1 MNKQIRIRSRLMDSA
16 GFTLVELMVVLV
28 IASVLVAIALPSY
41 ISSAR
46 KSRRT
51 EAKTALVD
59 LAGREE
65 RYFDTSSPPVYTI
78 VPSQLGYGAA
88 AFPVTVGSGY
98 YSVTLVLT
106 NVAGVPG
113 ARSRKRNSR
122 SVCAE
127 SSGSASFPRS
137 GHFKFTSTGIF
148 FAASASATSYPCCPP

>member
-1 MNKQIRIRSRLMDSA
+1 MNMQIPIRSRLRDSA
-16 GFTLVELMVVLV
+16 GFTLIELMVVLV

-51 EAKTALVD
+51 EAKTALLD

-106 NVAGVPG
+106 NIANVPG
-113 ARSRKRNSR
+113 YTITATPVATSDQANDKQ
-122 SVCAE
+122 CT
-127 SSGSASFPRS
+127 SFQLTNT
-137 GHFKFTSTGIF
+137 GVQTSTPN
-148 FAASASATSYPCCPP
+148 TTVCWQ

>member
-1 MNKQIRIRSRLMDSA
+1 MNMQIPIRSRLKDSA
-16 GFTLVELMVVLV
+16 GFTLIELMVVLV
-28 IASVLVAIALPSY
+28 IASVLIAIAVPSY

-51 EAKTALVD
+51 EAKTALLD
-59 LAGREE
+59 MAGREE

-106 NVAGVPG
+106 AVAGVPG
-113 ARSRKRNSR
+113 YTITATP
-122 SVCAE
+122 VA
-127 SSGSASFPRS
+127 GSDQA
-137 GHFKFTSTGIF
+137 KDAQCQTFTLTNTGVQT
-148 FAASASATSYPCCPP
+148 SAPNTTACWQ

>member
-1 MNKQIRIRSRLMDSA
+1 MNMQIPIRSRLRDSG
-16 GFTLVELMVVLV
+16 GFTLIELMVVLV

-51 EAKTALVD
+51 EAKTALLD

-98 YSVTLVLT
+98 YLVTLALT
-106 NVAGVPG
+106 NIAGVPG
-113 ARSRKRNSR
+113 YTITATPVAGNDQANDKQCQTFTLTNTG
-122 SVCAE
+122 VQ
-127 SSGSASFPRS
+127 
-137 GHFKFTSTGIF
+137 TSTPN
-148 FAASASATSYPCCPP
+148 TTVCWQ